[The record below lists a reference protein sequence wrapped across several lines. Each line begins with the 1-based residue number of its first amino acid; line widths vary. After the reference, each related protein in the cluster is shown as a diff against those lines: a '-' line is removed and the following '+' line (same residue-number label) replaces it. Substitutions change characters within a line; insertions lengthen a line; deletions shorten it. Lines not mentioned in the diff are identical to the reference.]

1 MNYRVDWTASAH
13 DRLEKIWMAA
23 EDNRA
28 VLNAANRIDYLL
40 ADNPYRDDA
49 ISLGDEPTF
58 IVEPLAVDF
67 EVVENE
73 CRVIILD
80 VWMIGHLDQR

>member
-40 ADNPYRDDA
+40 ADNPYRGRCNFA
-49 ISLGDEPTF
+49 W
-58 IVEPLAVDF
+58 
-67 EVVENE
+67 
-73 CRVIILD
+73 R
-80 VWMIGHLDQR
+80 